1 MNFRKN
7 LISLISPTLA
17 SQIFCVTFCVFHQM
31 YISPHHG
38 IRENF
43 VFNLALK
50 HSAFQLQN
58 HNILDFIH

>member
-7 LISLISPTLA
+7 VISLISSTSA
-17 SQIFCVTFCVFHQM
+17 SQICCVTFCVFHQM

-38 IRENF
+38 IRANF
-43 VFNLALK
+43 TLNLALK